1 MTTVELTQEQ
11 ITSGQATLPVTGGG
25 GELDLRGLTEAE
37 VAAHRAQGLGNNVT
51 FKTSRTLGE
60 ILRENLFTFF
70 NLVLFI
76 LGAVLVLFGS
86 AVEGIITSGVL
97 LVNVFIAAIQEVRA
111 KNKLDEIA
119 LLGRPTATVIRGGR
133 EQTVDPSE
141 IVRGDLIRVGPGDQF
156 VVDGDLVTDDRLDV
170 DESLLTGESHLVA
183 KHAGDRVF
191 SGSFCV
197 TGRGIYRATRVGINS
212 VANKLT
218 LEARMFTRHLTPLQR
233 EVNLIIRIL
242 LALVFFFSIL
252 LLINNTMH
260 DVPPLESVRSASVLF
275 GLAPSSLFLMIVVAY
290 AVGAVRIANQGAL
303 VQQANSVESLCNI
316 DILCLDKTGTLTT
329 NRINL
334 EEIEPLAGRRDHG
347 ARALSDAELR
357 RMLGDFGRSARLTN
371 RTGEAIREACDGQAR
386 HVQEEV
392 PFSSQQGWSGLVL
405 DDPQLEGTFVLGS
418 PEILAPR
425 LVAGSDLG
433 ENTEVW
439 RAEGRRVLLFAYHPL
454 RLRLHDQDDEPQL
467 PDDLTP
473 LCLLNF
479 SDELRPQV
487 QDTLRGFAEA
497 GIRLKFISG
506 DNQETVAALVRQ
518 AGFAESGHPLRAVSG
533 LDLAKMDDAQFSA
546 TAAEASVF
554 GRITPQQKEQLIKTL
569 RAQDYYVAMTGDG
582 VNDVLALK
590 RANLGIAM
598 QSGSRAAR
606 SVADIVLLDDSF
618 AVLPE
623 AFKEGQRILNGM
635 QDILRLYMSRILYL
649 AFLVAAV
656 GFVGGGF
663 PFTPRQN
670 AIISVLTLS
679 IPAFCLALWSEPG
692 PTPHVSV
699 TSRLAHFVIP
709 AVISIGLVGLVV
721 YLYFLQTTGDMFY
734 AQTAL
739 TYTAI
744 LCGIILIVFVQPPT
758 HWWVGGD
765 VFSGDRRPTLLAI
778 GLALLFAI
786 FLTVPPL
793 RDFYG
798 LILLREVSHYV
809 IILLAV
815 GVWVLLLRLA
825 WRTRLVDRYLN
836 VALSRAS
843 GLNEDSF

>member
-1 MTTVELTQEQ
+1 
-11 ITSGQATLPVTGGG
+11 
-25 GELDLRGLTEAE
+25 
-37 VAAHRAQGLGNNVT
+37 
-51 FKTSRTLGE
+51 
-60 ILRENLFTFF
+60 
-70 NLVLFI
+70 
-76 LGAVLVLFGS
+76 
-86 AVEGIITSGVL
+86 
-97 LVNVFIAAIQEVRA
+97 
-111 KNKLDEIA
+111 
-119 LLGRPTATVIRGGR
+119 LGRPTATVIREGR
-133 EQTVDPSE
+133 ELKVDPSE
-141 IVRGDLIRVGPGDQF
+141 IVRDDLIRVGPGDQF
-156 VVDGDLVTDDRLDV
+156 VVDGELVTDERLDV

-197 TGRGIYRATRVGINS
+197 TGRGVYRATRVGINS

-242 LALVFFFSIL
+242 LALVFFFALL

-290 AVGAVRIANQGAL
+290 AVGAVRIADRGAL
-303 VQQANSVESLCNI
+303 IQQANSVESLCNV

-334 EEIEPLAGRRDHG
+334 EEIAPLANPREPESRGM
-347 ARALSDAELR
+347 SEAELR
-357 RMLGDFGRSARLTN
+357 RLLGDFGCSARVTN
-371 RTGEAIREACDGQAR
+371 RTGEAIREACEGQAR

-392 PFSSQQGWSGLVL
+392 PFSSQQGWSALVF
-405 DDPQLEGTFVLGS
+405 DDPELAGTYVLGA
-418 PEILAPR
+418 PEIVEPR
-425 LVAGSDLG
+425 LVAGVDLG
-433 ENTEVW
+433 DNTEAW
-439 RAEGRRVLLFAYHPL
+439 RAQGRRVLLFAYHPQ
-454 RLRLHDQDDEPQL
+454 RLALHDRDDEPQL

-506 DNQETVAALVRQ
+506 DNPETVAALVRQ
-518 AGFAESGHPLRAVSG
+518 AGFVQDGQPLGVVSG
-533 LDLAKMDDAQFSA
+533 LDLANMDDAQIA
-546 TAAEASVF
+546 VTAAEASVF

-569 RAQDYYVAMTGDG
+569 RAQEYYVAMTGDG

-590 RANLGIAM
+590 NADLGIAM

-649 AFLVAAV
+649 AFLVAAI

-692 PTPHVSV
+692 PTPHISV
-699 TSRLAHFVIP
+699 TTRLAHFVIP
-709 AVISIGLVGLVV
+709 AVISIGLVGLAV
-721 YLYFLQTTGDMFY
+721 YLYFLQITGDMIY

-744 LCGIILIVFVQPPT
+744 LCGILLIVFVQPPT
-758 HWWVGGD
+758 HWWAGGD
-765 VFSGDRRPTLLAI
+765 VYSGDRRPTLLAI
-778 GLALLFAI
+778 GLLLLFVV
-786 FLTVPPL
+786 FLVVPPL
-793 RDFYG
+793 REFYG
-798 LILLREVSHYV
+798 LILLRKVGHYI

-815 GVWVLLLRLA
+815 GVWVILLRLA
-825 WRTRLVDRYLN
+825 WRARLVDRYLN
-836 VALSRAS
+836 VSLSRAS
-843 GLNEDSF
+843 GLSDENL